1 MRLPK
6 RLGQSERKEV
16 RSGERGSTEG
26 WEEPTEKQTL
36 FLALALFKITKV
48 TLHRRGT

>member
-26 WEEPTEKQTL
+26 CEEPTEKQTF
-36 FLALALFKITKV
+36 FLLLALFKITKV
-48 TLHRRGT
+48 ESH